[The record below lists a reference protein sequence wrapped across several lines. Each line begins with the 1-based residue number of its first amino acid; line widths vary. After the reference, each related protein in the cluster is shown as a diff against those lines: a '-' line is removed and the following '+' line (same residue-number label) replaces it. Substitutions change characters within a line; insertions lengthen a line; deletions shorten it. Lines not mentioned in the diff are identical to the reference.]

1 MKKYLSVFLKVI
13 FISISQADRA
23 SDTLYYVFD
32 SIDVYSTSQKHS
44 SPLSLHVIKSDDLAV
59 DKNKQTIN
67 KSLYFVP
74 GLTVMNDNNFAQD
87 LRISIRGVG
96 TRSSFGVRGIKILVD
111 GVPEST
117 PDGQAQIDN
126 LDLSFIR
133 SMQIFQ
139 GANSPL
145 FGNASGGVINFM
157 TFRNNEGDVLEITSS
172 YSGNKTTKHTLFTSK
187 SYKNLSYQLNF
198 ISKNHTGYRNH
209 SEMESHNL
217 NAIFSF
223 KRENGELFQLLFNY
237 INSPVSNDPGSLT
250 IDQVNEDR
258 TLARE
263 KNILYEAGEDVL
275 QQKTT
280 LKYKKI
286 INQGFLI
293 DNYIFYL
300 SRSFNNKLPF
310 EVGGQVHFDRN
321 YFGLGGSLLKRKK
334 YNNLDHK
341 ISLSYQVL
349 AQQDLRKKYN
359 NLEGSRGDMIYDSK
373 ESFRSYSLSLH
384 NSMLMMQKLN
394 LTSGLRLDCN
404 LINLQNNLN
413 TSSEFDYNVVYNN
426 ISPFLGIAYDYS
438 KYLNFH
444 LAFSRNFETP
454 TLYEIGNNPYD
465 NDENFNSN
473 LKPVI
478 SPSAEI
484 GWKIKNNDF
493 YNLNLTFYHSTSTNE
508 LIPFEIES
516 EPGRTYYRN
525 AGSTRK
531 SGLEFYSM
539 INIQDIYKLKATYTL
554 SDHIYETYYLE
565 EINLDKNKIPL
576 SPKHQSAFE
585 LQFSSF
591 FNSNLVFR
599 LISVGDFFAD
609 DLNNTIIKG
618 YTILDLGVSKKLN
631 LFQNNFELQLYFEN
645 VLNELYFSNIRMNA
659 YGGRF
664 YEPSDKPS
672 ILISLSYL
680 YKK

>member
-1 MKKYLSVFLKVI
+1 MNKYLSIFLQVI
-13 FISISQADRA
+13 FISISQAQKD
-23 SDTLYYVFD
+23 SDTLHYVFE

-44 SPLSLHVIKSDDLAV
+44 SPLSLHIIKSDDLAV

-74 GLTVMNDNNFAQD
+74 GLTVMNNNNFAQD
-87 LRISIRGVG
+87 ARISIRGVG
-96 TRSSFGVRGIKILVD
+96 IRSSFGVRGIKILVD

-117 PDGQAQIDN
+117 PDGQAQLDN

-133 SMQIFQ
+133 SINIFQ

-145 FGNASGGVINFM
+145 FGNASGGAINFI
-157 TFRNNEGDVLEITSS
+157 TSKNNKSDAFEINSS
-172 YSGNKTTKHTLFTSK
+172 YSASRTTKHTLFTSK

-198 ISKNHTGYRNH
+198 LSKDHTGYRNH
-209 SEMESHNL
+209 SEMKSHNL
-217 NAIFSF
+217 NAIFSLNS
-223 KRENGELFQLLFNY
+223 KKGELFQLLFNY
-237 INSPVSNDPGSLT
+237 INSPISNDAGSLT
-250 IDQVNEDR
+250 IDEVNEDR
-258 TLARE
+258 TIARE
-263 KNILYEAGEDVL
+263 KNILYKAGEDVV

-286 INQGFLI
+286 INPGFLI

-300 SRSFNNKLPF
+300 NRRFNNKLPF
-310 EVGGQVHFDRN
+310 EVSGQVQFDRN
-321 YFGLGGSLLKRKK
+321 YFGVGGSILKQKK
-334 YNNLDHK
+334 YNNLDYK
-341 ISLSYQVL
+341 ISLNYQVL

-359 NLEGSRGDMIYDSK
+359 NLEGLRGDITYDSK
-373 ESFRSYSLSLH
+373 ESFNSYSLSSH
-384 NSMLMMQKLN
+384 NSMLFMQRLN
-394 LTSGLRLDCN
+394 LTSGIRLDRN
-404 LINLQNNLN
+404 VINLQNNLN
-413 TSSEFDYNVVYNN
+413 NSSGIDYNVVYDN

-465 NDENFNSN
+465 NNENFNSN

-484 GWKIKNNDF
+484 GWKIKNKDF
-493 YNLNLTFYHSTSTNE
+493 YNLNLTFYHSASTNE

-539 INIQDIYKLKATYTL
+539 INIQGVYKLKAAYTL
-554 SDHIYETYYLE
+554 ADHIYKTYHLK
-565 EINLDKNKIPL
+565 EINLDKKKIPL

-585 LQFSSF
+585 LQLSSF

-618 YTILDLGVSKKLN
+618 YTILDFGVSKKLK

-664 YEPSDKPS
+664 YEPSDES
-672 ILISLSYL
+672 SVLISLSYL
-680 YKK
+680 YK

>member
-1 MKKYLSVFLKVI
+1 MNKYISIFLQVI
-13 FISISQADRA
+13 FISISQADR
-23 SDTLYYVFD
+23 SPDTLYYVFD

-44 SPLSLHVIKSDDLAV
+44 SPLSLHVIKSDDLTV

-67 KSLYFVP
+67 KILHFVP

-126 LDLSFIR
+126 LDLSFIK

-145 FGNASGGVINFM
+145 FGNASGGAINFI
-157 TFRNNEGDVLEITSS
+157 TFKNNEGDALEITSS
-172 YSGNKTTKHTLFTSK
+172 YGGIKTTKHTLSKSK

-198 ISKNHTGYRNH
+198 ISKNHTGYRKH

-217 NAIFSF
+217 NAIFSL
-223 KRENGELFQLLFNY
+223 KRKNGELFQFLLNY
-237 INSPVSNDPGSLT
+237 INSPISNDPGSLT

-286 INQGFLI
+286 ISEVFI
-293 DNYIFYL
+293 DSYIFYL

-321 YFGLGGSLLKRKK
+321 YFGLGGSLLKQKK
-334 YNNLDHK
+334 YNNLDYK
-341 ISLSYQVL
+341 ISLNYQVL
-349 AQQDLRKKYN
+349 AQKDLRKKYN
-359 NLEGSRGDMIYDSK
+359 NLEGLRGDIIYNSK

-384 NSMLMMQKLN
+384 NSILHMKRLN
-394 LTSGLRLDCN
+394 LTSGIRLDRN
-404 LINLQNNLN
+404 IINLQNNLN
-413 TSSEFDYNVVYNN
+413 NDAGLDYNAVYNN

-438 KYLNFH
+438 EYLNFH
-444 LAFSRNFETP
+444 LAFSQNFETP

-465 NDENFNSN
+465 NNENFNSN

-478 SPSAEI
+478 TPSAEI
-484 GWKIKNNDF
+484 GWRIKNNDF
-493 YNLNLTFYHSTSTNE
+493 YNLNLTLYQSTSTNE

-539 INIQDIYKLKATYTL
+539 INIQNVYKIKATCTL
-554 SDHIYETYYLE
+554 SDHIYKTYYIE
-565 EINLDKNKIPL
+565 EINLHKNKIPL
-576 SPKHQSAFE
+576 SPKHQSALE
-585 LQFSSF
+585 LQLPSF

-599 LISVGDFFAD
+599 LINVGDFFAD

-618 YTILDLGVSKKLN
+618 YTILDFGVSKKLN
-631 LFQNNFELQLYFEN
+631 LFQNNFELKLYFEN
-645 VLNELYFSNIRMNA
+645 VLNELHYSNIRMNA
-659 YGGRF
+659 FGGRF
-664 YEPSDKPS
+664 YEPSDESS

-680 YKK
+680 YK

>member
-1 MKKYLSVFLKVI
+1 MNKYISIFLQVI
-13 FISISQADRA
+13 FISISQADR
-23 SDTLYYVFD
+23 SPDTLYYVFD

-44 SPLSLHVIKSDDLAV
+44 SPLSLHVIKSDDLTV

-67 KSLYFVP
+67 KILHFVP

-126 LDLSFIR
+126 LDLSFIK

-145 FGNASGGVINFM
+145 FGNASGGAINFI
-157 TFRNNEGDVLEITSS
+157 TFKNNEGDALEITSS
-172 YSGNKTTKHTLFTSK
+172 YGGIKTTKHTLSKSK

-198 ISKNHTGYRNH
+198 ISKNHTGYRKH

-217 NAIFSF
+217 NAIFSL
-223 KRENGELFQLLFNY
+223 KRKNGELFQFLLNY
-237 INSPVSNDPGSLT
+237 INSPISNDPGSLT
-250 IDQVNEDR
+250 IDQVKEDR

-286 INQGFLI
+286 ISEVFI
-293 DNYIFYL
+293 DSYIFYL

-321 YFGLGGSLLKRKK
+321 YFGLGGSLLKQKK
-334 YNNLDHK
+334 YNNLDYK
-341 ISLSYQVL
+341 ISLNYQVL
-349 AQQDLRKKYN
+349 AQKDLRKKYN
-359 NLEGSRGDMIYDSK
+359 NLEGLRGDIIYNSK

-384 NSMLMMQKLN
+384 NSILHMKRLN
-394 LTSGLRLDCN
+394 LTSGIRLDRN
-404 LINLQNNLN
+404 IINLQNNLN
-413 TSSEFDYNVVYNN
+413 NDAGLDYNAVYNN

-438 KYLNFH
+438 EYLNFH
-444 LAFSRNFETP
+444 LAFSQNFETP

-465 NDENFNSN
+465 NNENFNSN

-478 SPSAEI
+478 TPSAEI
-484 GWKIKNNDF
+484 GWRIKNNDF
-493 YNLNLTFYHSTSTNE
+493 YNLNLTLYQSTSTNE

-539 INIQDIYKLKATYTL
+539 INIQNVYKIKATCTL

-565 EINLDKNKIPL
+565 EINLHKNKIPL
-576 SPKHQSAFE
+576 SPKHQSALE
-585 LQFSSF
+585 LQLPSF

-599 LISVGDFFAD
+599 LINVGDFFAD

-618 YTILDLGVSKKLN
+618 YTILDFGVSKKLN
-631 LFQNNFELQLYFEN
+631 LFQNNFELKLYFEN
-645 VLNELYFSNIRMNA
+645 VLNELHYSNIRMNA
-659 YGGRF
+659 FGGRF
-664 YEPSDKPS
+664 YEPSDESS

-680 YKK
+680 YK

>member
-1 MKKYLSVFLKVI
+1 MNKYISIFLQVI
-13 FISISQADRA
+13 FISISQADR
-23 SDTLYYVFD
+23 SPDTLYYVFD

-44 SPLSLHVIKSDDLAV
+44 SPLSLHVIKSDDLTV

-67 KSLYFVP
+67 KILHFVP

-126 LDLSFIR
+126 LDLSFIK

-145 FGNASGGVINFM
+145 FGNASGGAINFI
-157 TFRNNEGDVLEITSS
+157 TFKNNEGDALEITSS
-172 YSGNKTTKHTLFTSK
+172 YGGIKTTKHTLSKSK

-217 NAIFSF
+217 NAIFSL
-223 KRENGELFQLLFNY
+223 KRKNGELFQFLLNY
-237 INSPVSNDPGSLT
+237 INSPISNDPGSLT
-250 IDQVNEDR
+250 IDQVKEDR

-286 INQGFLI
+286 ISEVFI
-293 DNYIFYL
+293 DSYIFYL

-321 YFGLGGSLLKRKK
+321 YLGLGGSLLKQKK
-334 YNNLDHK
+334 YNNLDYK
-341 ISLSYQVL
+341 ISLNYQVL
-349 AQQDLRKKYN
+349 AQKDLRKKYN
-359 NLEGSRGDMIYDSK
+359 NLEGLRGDIIYNSK

-384 NSMLMMQKLN
+384 NSILHMKRLN
-394 LTSGLRLDCN
+394 LTSGIRLDRN
-404 LINLQNNLN
+404 IINLQNNLN
-413 TSSEFDYNVVYNN
+413 NDAGLDYNAVYNN

-438 KYLNFH
+438 EYLNFH
-444 LAFSRNFETP
+444 LAFSQNFETP

-465 NDENFNSN
+465 NNENFNSN

-478 SPSAEI
+478 TPSAEI
-484 GWKIKNNDF
+484 GWRIKNNDF
-493 YNLNLTFYHSTSTNE
+493 YNLNLTLYQSTSTNE

-539 INIQDIYKLKATYTL
+539 INIQNVYKIKATCTL

-565 EINLDKNKIPL
+565 EINLHKNKIPL
-576 SPKHQSAFE
+576 SPKHQSALE
-585 LQFSSF
+585 LQLPSF

-599 LISVGDFFAD
+599 LINVGDFFAD

-618 YTILDLGVSKKLN
+618 YTILDFGVSKKLN
-631 LFQNNFELQLYFEN
+631 LFQNNFELKLYFEN
-645 VLNELYFSNIRMNA
+645 VLNELHYSNIRMNA
-659 YGGRF
+659 FGGRF
-664 YEPSDKPS
+664 YEPSDESS

-680 YKK
+680 YK